1 MNSILPLLD
10 KYVCSSNLIGNS
22 SKDENIKTATNRKS
36 HHLNIE
42 KEDKLQFTILRFLG
56 RLGGLNQAMLKNP
69 TDVIKSITS
78 WTFNECLALDL
89 PIPNLAEGRRISK
102 LKIVLDRVIPRLLEL
117 CKGITST
124 MSTNERQVRI
134 LATETL
140 HGIILLMIGSAATRP
155 NKNEKSIFEPTYKKI
170 FPVAISLSTC
180 PDMFC
185 RKLFTRLLF
194 QMIHWFSGQQA
205 HPGIIFFFA

>member
-1 MNSILPLLD
+1 M
-10 KYVCSSNLIGNS
+10 V
-22 SKDENIKTATNRKS
+22 
-36 HHLNIE
+36 
-42 KEDKLQFTILRFLG
+42 
-56 RLGGLNQAMLKNP
+56 
-69 TDVIKSITS
+69 
-78 WTFNECLALDL
+78 
-89 PIPNLAEGRRISK
+89 
-102 LKIVLDRVIPRLLEL
+102 PRLLEL
-117 CKGITST
+117 CKGITSV

-134 LATETL
+134 LAAETL

-155 NKNEKSIFEPTYKKI
+155 NKKEKSVFEPTYKKI

-205 HPGIIFFFA
+205 HPGNNFFA